1 MPCFL
6 ANIGRLLTD
15 GCFRMRRHA
24 EPPCSGFTLDPK
36 TSTQS
41 LKPYTVD
48 AIPGMMFAGMVTAM
62 MALMSSGASDR
73 VLCMMTSMLSIISVV
88 VVATVIVREA
98 VIQESGP
105 QSGL

>member
-1 MPCFL
+1 
-6 ANIGRLLTD
+6 
-15 GCFRMRRHA
+15 
-24 EPPCSGFTLDPK
+24 
-36 TSTQS
+36 
-41 LKPYTVD
+41 
-48 AIPGMMFAGMVTAM
+48 MMFAGMVTAM